1 MELVKILGIGLIAS
15 IAILVVKQIKPE
27 IAMVITI
34 ASSLIILLLLVEML
48 ASVTQVFDVLVLKTG
63 IDRELFSSILKIIGI
78 GYITEFSANICIDTG
93 NTSIADKILLAGK
106 VVILVLSLPIITS
119 LVNIIVEIMP

>member
-27 IAMVITI
+27 VAMVITI
-34 ASSLIILLLLVEML
+34 ASSLIILLLLLEML

-63 IDRELFSSILKIIGI
+63 IDKDLFSSILKIIGI
-78 GYITEFSANICIDTG
+78 GYITEFSANICIDSG
-93 NTSIADKILLAGK
+93 SASIADKILLAGK